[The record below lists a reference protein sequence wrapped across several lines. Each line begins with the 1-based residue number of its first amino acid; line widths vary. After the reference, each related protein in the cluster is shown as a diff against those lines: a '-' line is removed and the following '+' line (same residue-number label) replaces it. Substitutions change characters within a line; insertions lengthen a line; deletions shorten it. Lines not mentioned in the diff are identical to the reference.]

1 MQKKEKSLTY
11 RKMDQT
17 LILLLLKKKQL
28 VCCPPGFTDYI
39 MKNTNS
45 RD

>member
-17 LILLLLKKKQL
+17 LILLLLKKKKL
-28 VCCPPGFTDYI
+28 VCCPAGFTDYT

>member
-17 LILLLLKKKQL
+17 LILLLLKKNKWSAVLL
-28 VCCPPGFTDYI
+28 VLLI
-39 MKNTNS
+39 IS
-45 RD
+45 